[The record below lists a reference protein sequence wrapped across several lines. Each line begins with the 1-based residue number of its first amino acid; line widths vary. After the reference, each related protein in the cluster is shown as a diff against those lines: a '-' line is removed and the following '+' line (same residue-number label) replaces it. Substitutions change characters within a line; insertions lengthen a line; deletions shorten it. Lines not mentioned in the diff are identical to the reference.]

1 MELELSTELLSQIQK
16 HGETAYPEEGA
27 GFLLG
32 QDGQPRRI
40 LAVLELPNR
49 REDGSRHNRYL
60 IGPKDY
66 LQAETEADRLELT
79 LVGVFHSHP
88 DHPDRPSD
96 FDRDWAQPWFSYVI
110 SSIQNGQAVSS
121 RSWRLLDDRSGF
133 VEESIKFINLEVN

>member
-32 QDGQPRRI
+32 LDGQPRRI
-40 LAVLELPNR
+40 LTVLELPNR

-66 LQAETEADRLELT
+66 LQAESEADRLGLT